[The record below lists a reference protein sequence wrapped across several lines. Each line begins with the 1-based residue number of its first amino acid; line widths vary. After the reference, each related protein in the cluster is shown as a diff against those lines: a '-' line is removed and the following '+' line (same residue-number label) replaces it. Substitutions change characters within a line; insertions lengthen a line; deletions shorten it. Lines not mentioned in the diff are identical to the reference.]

1 MQKQIYNRL
10 FFREKD
16 GNPLT
21 LSGRKDVEDN
31 LRSDAWADTTTPSIR
46 IYRGH
51 AQEAE
56 DHDAELHASGILKI
70 YIQDFLR

>member
-1 MQKQIYNRL
+1 MHDVAVDVGQAEGELLVIQKGTVP
-10 FFREKD
+10 FSS
-16 GNPLT
+16 PLPF
-21 LSGRKDVEDN
+21 
-31 LRSDAWADTTTPSIR
+31 DAWADTTTPSIR

-56 DHDAELHASGILKI
+56 EHDAELHTSGILKI